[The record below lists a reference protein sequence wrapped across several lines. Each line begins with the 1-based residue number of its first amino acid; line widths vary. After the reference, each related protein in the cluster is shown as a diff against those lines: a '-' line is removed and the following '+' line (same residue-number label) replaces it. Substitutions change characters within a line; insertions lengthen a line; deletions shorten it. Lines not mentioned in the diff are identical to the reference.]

1 MKVIIIG
8 AGIGGLTLALALQQ
22 VGIDYAIYDAAPGNK
37 AVGAGIMLGTNA
49 MKVYGRLG
57 LSAILEG
64 RGALPDRYSI
74 RDHQGNILKVIDNKL
89 LLERYDHK
97 SLMIHRAAL
106 QDELIHALE
115 RNVQWGKKCVR
126 IKESASQVSVQ
137 FEDGSEASGDIL
149 VGADG
154 IRSAV
159 REQCVVKA
167 QYRYSGQT
175 CWRAIIPIDLPLAE
189 QRETAEVWGGGNGL
203 RASYGQVG
211 PQQVYFWMTKQ
222 MPAGSVFTAEA
233 ALDYIKAS
241 LHSFDGYMQTV
252 LKHLTADTLIHS
264 DLYDIKPIERWYQD
278 RVVLLGD
285 AAHATTPNLGQ
296 GASQAIEDA
305 YMLARCL
312 ASSPDHARA
321 FATYQQ
327 KRMGRA
333 VKIVSMSR
341 GLSMLTNLKCR
352 IAVWF
357 RNQLMKR
364 IPAGIAD
371 QQMAFL
377 YDVNLDA

>member
-8 AGIGGLTLALALQQ
+8 AGIGGLTLAIALQQ
-22 VGIDYAIYDAAPGNK
+22 QGIAYEIYDAAPGNK

-57 LSAILEG
+57 LSATLEG
-64 RGALPDRYSI
+64 RGSLPDRYSI
-74 RDHQGNILKVIDNKL
+74 RDHKRNILKVIDNKM
-89 LLERYDHK
+89 LLERYNHA
-97 SLMIHRAAL
+97 SLLIHRAAL
-106 QDELIHALE
+106 QDELIHA
-115 RNVQWGKKCVR
+115 VQADIYWGKKCVEVAER
-126 IKESASQVSVQ
+126 GAQVTVR
-137 FEDGSEASGDIL
+137 FEDGSTASGDIL
-149 VGADG
+149 AGADG
-154 IRSAV
+154 IRSTV

-175 CWRAIIPIDLPLAE
+175 CWRAIVPIDLPPAE
-189 QRETAEVWGGGNGL
+189 QRETAEVWGNGNGL
-203 RASYGQVG
+203 RSSYGQVG

-222 MPAGSVFTAEA
+222 MPAGSAFSPEA
-233 ALDYIKAS
+233 ALDYIKTS
-241 LHSFDGYMQTV
+241 LHSFEGYMQTV
-252 LKHLTADTLIHS
+252 LKHLSADTLIHS
-264 DLYDIKPIERWYQD
+264 DLYDIKPIERWYQG

-305 YMLARCL
+305 HMLARCL
-312 ASSPDHARA
+312 ASYPDHSRA

-327 KRMGRA
+327 KRKRRA
-333 VKIVSMSR
+333 VKIVGMSKS
-341 GLSMLTNLKCR
+341 LSMLTNLKCR

-364 IPAGIAD
+364 IPAVLAD

-377 YDVNLDA
+377 YDVNLDR

>member
-106 QDELIHALE
+106 QDELVHALE

-167 QYRYSGQT
+167 Q
-175 CWRAIIPIDLPLAE
+175 
-189 QRETAEVWGGGNGL
+189 
-203 RASYGQVG
+203 
-211 PQQVYFWMTKQ
+211 
-222 MPAGSVFTAEA
+222 
-233 ALDYIKAS
+233 
-241 LHSFDGYMQTV
+241 
-252 LKHLTADTLIHS
+252 
-264 DLYDIKPIERWYQD
+264 
-278 RVVLLGD
+278 
-285 AAHATTPNLGQ
+285 
-296 GASQAIEDA
+296 
-305 YMLARCL
+305 
-312 ASSPDHARA
+312 
-321 FATYQQ
+321 
-327 KRMGRA
+327 
-333 VKIVSMSR
+333 
-341 GLSMLTNLKCR
+341 
-352 IAVWF
+352 
-357 RNQLMKR
+357 
-364 IPAGIAD
+364 
-371 QQMAFL
+371 
-377 YDVNLDA
+377 

>member
-8 AGIGGLTLALALQQ
+8 AGIGGLTLAIALQQ
-22 VGIDYAIYDAAPGNK
+22 KNIAYEIYDAAPGNK

-49 MKVYGRLG
+49 MKVYDRLG
-57 LSAILEG
+57 LSATLEG
-64 RGALPDRYSI
+64 RGALPERYSI
-74 RDHQGNILKVIDNKL
+74 RDHKRNVLKVIDNKM
-89 LLERYDHK
+89 LLERYHHA
-97 SLMIHRAAL
+97 SLLIHRAAL
-106 QDELIHALE
+106 QDELINAVEAPIH
-115 RNVQWGKKCVR
+115 WGKKCV
-126 IKESASQVSVQ
+126 EVVQSATQVTIR
-137 FEDGSEASGDIL
+137 FEDGSVVSGDIL

-154 IRSAV
+154 IRSTV

-175 CWRAIIPIDLPLAE
+175 CWRAIIPIDLPLEE

-222 MPAGSVFTAEA
+222 MPAGSVFTPEA
-233 ALDYIKAS
+233 AVAYIKTSLAS
-241 LHSFDGYMQTV
+241 FEGYMQTV
-252 LKHLTADTLIHS
+252 LQHLSADTLIHS
-264 DLYDIKPIERWYQD
+264 DLYDIKPIERWHQD

-312 ASSPDHARA
+312 ATSPGYAKA
-321 FATYQQ
+321 FAAYQQ

-341 GLSMLTNLKCR
+341 GLSMLTNLKCK
-352 IAVWF
+352 ISVWF

-364 IPAGIAD
+364 MPAGMAER
-371 QQMAFL
+371 QMAFL
-377 YDVNLDA
+377 YDVNLDG

>member
-8 AGIGGLTLALALQQ
+8 AGIGGLTLAIALQQ
-22 VGIDYAIYDAAPGNK
+22 RNITYEIYDAAPGNK

-57 LSAILEG
+57 LSAILES
-64 RGALPDRYSI
+64 RGSLPDRYSI
-74 RDHQGNILKVIDNKL
+74 RDHKRNVLKVIDNKWL
-89 LLERYDHK
+89 QERYDHK

-106 QDELIHALE
+106 QDELINA
-115 RNVQWGKKCVR
+115 VQASVHWGKKCV
-126 IKESASQVSVQ
+126 QVEETPTQASVQ
-137 FEDGSEASGDIL
+137 FEDGSMASGDIL

-154 IRSAV
+154 IRSTV

-175 CWRAIIPIDLPLAE
+175 CWRAIIPIDLPAAE
-189 QRETAEVWGGGNGL
+189 QRETAEVWGCGNGL
-203 RASYGQVG
+203 RSSYGQVG

-222 MPAGSVFTAEA
+222 MPAGSVFTPEA
-233 ALDYIKAS
+233 ALAYIKTS
-241 LHSFDGYMQTV
+241 LHSFEGYMQTV

-264 DLYDIKPIERWYQD
+264 DLYDIKPIKRWYQG

-312 ASSPDHARA
+312 ASYPAHTRA

-327 KRMGRA
+327 KRKGRA
-333 VKIVSMSR
+333 VKIVSMSKS
-341 GLSMLTNLKCR
+341 LSMLTNLKCR
-352 IAVWF
+352 VSVWF

-364 IPAGIAD
+364 IPAVIAD

-377 YDVNLDA
+377 YDVNLDR

>member
-8 AGIGGLTLALALQQ
+8 AGIGGLTLAIALQQ
-22 VGIDYAIYDAAPGNK
+22 RDTAYEIYDAAPGNK

-57 LSAILEG
+57 LSAVLEG
-64 RGALPDRYSI
+64 RGALPEQYSI
-74 RDHQGNILKVIDNKL
+74 RDHKRKILKVIDNKMLVERFNHASL
-89 LLERYDHK
+89 L
-97 SLMIHRAAL
+97 IHRAAL
-106 QDELIHALE
+106 QDELINA
-115 RNVQWGKKCVR
+115 VQARIHWGKKCV
-126 IKESASQVSVQ
+126 EVEQSAKQVTIQ
-137 FEDGSEASGDIL
+137 FEDGSTASGDIV

-154 IRSAV
+154 IRSSV

-189 QRETAEVWGGGNGL
+189 QRETAEVWGDGNGL

-233 ALDYIKAS
+233 ALDYIKTS
-241 LHSFDGYMQTV
+241 LGSFEGYMQTV
-252 LKHLTADTLIHS
+252 LKYLSADTLIHS

-312 ASSPDHARA
+312 ADYPDHAKA
-321 FATYQQ
+321 FASYQQ
-327 KRMGRA
+327 KRMQRA
-333 VKIVSMSR
+333 VKIVGMSR
-341 GLSMLTNLKCR
+341 ALSKLTNLRWR

-357 RNQLMKR
+357 RNQLMRR
-364 IPAGIAD
+364 IPAGVAD
-371 QQMAFL
+371 QQMEFL
-377 YDVNLDA
+377 YDVNLDG

>member
-8 AGIGGLTLALALQQ
+8 AGIGGLTIAIALQQ
-22 VGIDYAIYDAAPGNK
+22 RNIPYEIFDAAPGNK

-74 RDHQGNILKVIDNKL
+74 RDHQRNVLKVIDNKL

-106 QDELIHALE
+106 QDELINALE
-115 RNVQWGKKCVR
+115 KRVQWGKKCVQ
-126 IKESASQVSVQ
+126 IKESATGVSVQ

-154 IRSAV
+154 IRSTV

-175 CWRAIIPIDLPLAE
+175 CWRAIIPMDLPAAE
-189 QRETAEVWGGGNGL
+189 QRETAEVWGEGNGL

-211 PQQVYFWMTKQ
+211 PKQVYFWMTKQ
-222 MPAGSVFTAEA
+222 MPAESVFTADA
-233 ALDYIKAS
+233 ALAYIKTS
-241 LHSFDGYMQTV
+241 LQSFDGYMQTV
-252 LKHLTADTLIHS
+252 LTQLTADTLIHS
-264 DLYDIKPIERWYQD
+264 DLYDIKPIRRWYQG

-312 ASSPDHARA
+312 ASFPDHARA

-327 KRMGRA
+327 KRIDRA

-341 GLSMLTNLKCR
+341 SLSMLTNLKCR